1 MVTSDVTDS
10 SFIASWTAAPGDVQS
25 YKVNWQSQFTG
36 ESGQTTV
43 PGQMTSV
50 ELQPLSP
57 ETLYRVS
64 VVAVYRHKE
73 SEPLSGLETTDGK
86 KHWER

>member
-1 MVTSDVTDS
+1 M
-10 SFIASWTAAPGDVQS
+10 QS
-25 YKVNWQSQFTG
+25 YRVHWQSQFTG
-36 ESGQTTV
+36 ERGEATV
-43 PGQMTSV
+43 PGHMTWV

-64 VVAVYRHKE
+64 VVAVYQHKD

-86 KHWER
+86 KHCQHWERWECRGH